1 MRNAAAAV
9 AAADNWRNVLREP
22 LERISL
28 VFIRPSSTRKSFP
41 VILLLSAATR
51 AAGLF
56 TRHTPHYST
65 ESMEDLRASC
75 NTDGPASV
83 PLYFW
88 MAGNEKFDG
97 EEDRKSTRLNSSHR

>member
-28 VFIRPSSTRKSFP
+28 VFTRPSSTRQSFP

-56 TRHTPHYST
+56 HPAYAPLQHRVDGGFKSQLQ
-65 ESMEDLRASC
+65 DGRAGERPPVFF
-75 NTDGPASV
+75 DG
-83 PLYFW
+83 
-88 MAGNEKFDG
+88 GNEKFDG
-97 EEDRKSTRLNSSHR
+97 EDRIDFLKPSL

>member
-1 MRNAAAAV
+1 MALRAASQGPSGFSFASITTAPGRKTLRSSAARDASVVMRNAAAAV

-56 TRHTPHYST
+56 HPAY
-65 ESMEDLRASC
+65 AS
-75 NTDGPASV
+75 
-83 PLYFW
+83 L
-88 MAGNEKFDG
+88 
-97 EEDRKSTRLNSSHR
+97 